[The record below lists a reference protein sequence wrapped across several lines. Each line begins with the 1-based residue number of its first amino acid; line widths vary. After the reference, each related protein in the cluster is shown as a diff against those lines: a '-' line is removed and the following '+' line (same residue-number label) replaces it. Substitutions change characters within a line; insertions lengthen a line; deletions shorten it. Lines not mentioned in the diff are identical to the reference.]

1 MRIKPQLGVAVALWL
16 ALCAALA
23 ELTSR
28 VGDWFVMT
36 DELLYERLALSI
48 DRLHSPLPHV
58 HGVIVANVNQLY
70 PLLLAPV
77 FAGGTIQHDLRNAH
91 VLNAIVMTSAA
102 LPAYL
107 LARRLATPTWA
118 VFAALLTVVVPWIAL
133 SSFLLTEVAAYPA
146 FVWALLAFHAAVERP
161 SARNDALATL
171 ALVVAIGARTQ
182 LAVLAIV
189 LPVAIALHSRARRHT
204 VLIVVYALGVVLALV
219 ALALGHNPLG
229 TYESTAHGNPVPAA
243 FFPALLTHVS
253 QLALGFGLLPF
264 LIGGAW
270 LVARARRDVFAT
282 IGCTAIAVVVIE
294 VASYDVRFGGN
305 IVRDRYLFYLAPIV
319 ALALV
324 AALSGATARPQW
336 LAVPLAL
343 LIGGFALSPLPLF
356 DKLNVDTPT
365 SILDNYL
372 RGHIG
377 GLTGARIFLV
387 VAALLAVVLVVEAEL
402 LLRRSWLVALV
413 AVLALVGTTARTA
426 YAFERL
432 FRVNGTAGRPLTAK
446 PGPVVGWVDGAIGRD
461 AHVTAVPYPTLVSD
475 YWASAAFWWDAEFW
489 NASVDRTAGVPGEF
503 EWTPSTFP
511 KLDLR
516 LDRIG
521 RSSISRPGDVL
532 QALGDTRFHLA
543 GTVVMLNRGV
553 FLVEPERP
561 WRADWSTSG
570 LFDDGWTRP
579 GAVAHIHVYPYPGQG
594 TPVTRTVTVSL
605 FAPSGVTTRPFALSS
620 NLGAASGAAGPN
632 EVSQEIAVCVPP
644 DRPADARLS
653 VIGSSLVA
661 GDLRT
666 PETFSSPRRAGAF
679 VSRIYLSGA
688 VGAACQVRKA

>member
-305 IVRDRYLFYLAPIV
+305 IVRDRYLFYLAPIF

-324 AALSGATARPQW
+324 AALSGATARPQ
-336 LAVPLAL
+336 
-343 LIGGFALSPLPLF
+343 
-356 DKLNVDTPT
+356 
-365 SILDNYL
+365 
-372 RGHIG
+372 
-377 GLTGARIFLV
+377 
-387 VAALLAVVLVVEAEL
+387 
-402 LLRRSWLVALV
+402 
-413 AVLALVGTTARTA
+413 
-426 YAFERL
+426 
-432 FRVNGTAGRPLTAK
+432 
-446 PGPVVGWVDGAIGRD
+446 
-461 AHVTAVPYPTLVSD
+461 
-475 YWASAAFWWDAEFW
+475 
-489 NASVDRTAGVPGEF
+489 
-503 EWTPSTFP
+503 
-511 KLDLR
+511 
-516 LDRIG
+516 
-521 RSSISRPGDVL
+521 
-532 QALGDTRFHLA
+532 
-543 GTVVMLNRGV
+543 
-553 FLVEPERP
+553 
-561 WRADWSTSG
+561 
-570 LFDDGWTRP
+570 
-579 GAVAHIHVYPYPGQG
+579 
-594 TPVTRTVTVSL
+594 
-605 FAPSGVTTRPFALSS
+605 
-620 NLGAASGAAGPN
+620 
-632 EVSQEIAVCVPP
+632 
-644 DRPADARLS
+644 
-653 VIGSSLVA
+653 
-661 GDLRT
+661 
-666 PETFSSPRRAGAF
+666 
-679 VSRIYLSGA
+679 
-688 VGAACQVRKA
+688 